1 MLTLLQI
8 ILAPVVLIS
17 ACGLLCL
24 ALYNRLAS
32 IVSRARA
39 FHRERFDV
47 QTQLARMG
55 TSDETLA
62 AQLASRIDILT
73 DQTGQILARAKQIRN
88 ALVCML
94 LTITC
99 MLVCSLLLASLSLFG
114 EPVQN
119 AATLAFFATGPFYLV
134 VITAGGVFLV
144 GIALMIAAMILAILE
159 LRRAL
164 DPVQV
169 EHHELA
175 ELETQSDQQ
184 F

>member
-47 QTQLARMG
+47 QMQLAKAG
-55 TSDETLA
+55 SADETIA
-62 AQLASRIDILT
+62 AQLGSRIDILT
-73 DQTGQILARAKQIRN
+73 DQTGQVLARAKQIRN
-88 ALVCML
+88 ALTCML

-99 MLVCSLLLASLSLFG
+99 MLVCSLLLGSLILIG

-119 AATLAFFATGPFYLV
+119 AATLAYFARGPLYLV
-134 VITAGGVFLV
+134 VVAAGIVFVV
-144 GIALMIAAMILAILE
+144 GMALMIAAMVLAILE

-175 ELETQSDQQ
+175 ELEQSEI
-184 F
+184 

>member
-47 QTQLARMG
+47 QTHLARLG
-55 TSDETLA
+55 DDADATLA
-62 AQLASRIDILT
+62 AQLGSRIDILT
-73 DQTGQILARAKQIRN
+73 DQTGQVLARAKQIRN

-99 MLVCSLLLASLSLFG
+99 MLACSLLLASLSLFG

-119 AATLAFFATGPFYLV
+119 AATLAFFASGPFYLV
-134 VITAGGVFLV
+134 VIAAGVVFLV
-144 GIALMIAAMILAILE
+144 GIALMIAAMVLAILE

-175 ELETQSDQQ
+175 ELEQSEI
-184 F
+184 